1 MRRFLMR
8 LRSMVLLLGAALHL
22 TSPGCMARKL
32 ATQRGEAYAVRFSSP
47 WTALGANNKRF
58 VITLPHVYEIRK
70 EPSAP
75 WNELLFAL
83 KGSGQSL
90 SEERFM
96 VKFGKELKTQPATK
110 EAWERATTVSTG
122 NSYFGEGSSQL
133 FPALQG
139 DESKSEYWFQGRGY
153 KRTGDWWSKV
163 MLSPDKRLLT
173 ALTYT
178 SPEKP
183 ERGHLIFGG
192 GEPRRGEFFWDVYE
206 TGSDAKMASGSL
218 TFSEIAPGVISDTA
232 LWVDEKYLLLPLD
245 EGAQSCLLIALPE
258 N

>member
-1 MRRFLMR
+1 MIL
-8 LRSMVLLLGAALHL
+8 A
-22 TSPGCMARKL
+22 SPC
-32 ATQRGEAYAVRFSSP
+32 TPS
-47 WTALGANNKRF
+47 
-58 VITLPHVYEIRK
+58 TLIPFQVDVEGREDDGFDLK
-70 EPSAP
+70 EVP
-75 WNELLFAL
+75 
-83 KGSGQSL
+83 
-90 SEERFM
+90 
-96 VKFGKELKTQPATK
+96 
-110 EAWERATTVSTG
+110 
-122 NSYFGEGSSQL
+122 
-133 FPALQG
+133 
-139 DESKSEYWFQGRGY
+139 DEFQGMAY

-206 TGSDAKMASGSL
+206 TGSGEKMASDSL
-218 TFSEIAPGVISDTA
+218 TFSEITPDVISDTA